1 MQSLLSLGSE
11 TESQLNRDWSWTDLD
26 LTWQLDL
33 KHCKIDERACYP
45 WEKQSPG
52 MIRQSPPHK
61 TFQLCMDM
69 CGFNCLMVRHTDTFD
84 KIPQSLAVRWGHA
97 YEKHFDV
104 CRNLCT
110 NFKCKSALFF
120 WLTSWYGVFLRS
132 WYLHTDWRA
141 AWSKLQR
148 KCHRRSKQW
157 PHNHDNPEHN
167 EGNWI
172 SSDALIQTRKHT
184 HNRAKHCDI
193 SVQRTWC
200 PGLEVPFRHVKLWSA
215 LCFPLA
221 K

>member
-1 MQSLLSLGSE
+1 MQSLLSLGRE

-33 KHCKIDERACYP
+33 KHCKIDERACYR
-45 WEKQSPG
+45 WDKQSPG

-61 TFQLCMDM
+61 TFQLCMDVYGCVWVQLLGAAHRHFWQKNSTKSRSEVM
-69 CGFNCLMVRHTDTFD
+69 LM
-84 KIPQSLAVRWGHA
+84 K
-97 YEKHFDV
+97 KHFDV

-110 NFKCKSALFF
+110 NFKCKNALF
-120 WLTSWYGVFLRS
+120 WLTSWYGVFLRC

-148 KCHRRSKQW
+148 KCQRRSKRW

-184 HNRAKHCDI
+184 HSACWALFKKP
-193 SVQRTWC
+193 QMEW
-200 PGLEVPFRHVKLWSA
+200 EVGHQNLFEQNIVT
-215 LCFPLA
+215 
-221 K
+221 